1 MQRRKTSTRL
11 ARFKPRKSMKKL
23 LLSILGL
30 ILLNSASA
38 QISVNQTLQI
48 AVQGV
53 PPAEQSRLNSTYQV
67 SKDGTIRMWIIG
79 AVRAAGRTQDQLAQ
93 GIATAYKSAGIYTNP
108 NFTVIVPTDLQLA
121 AKMYT
126 VGGQVKVAGQKAWS
140 NNLTLYAAIQA
151 AGGETPFGA
160 ITRVKLFRSGKVF
173 NYNLKEDQAKMIQV
187 LPEDLIEVPQK
198 TWTGN

>member
-1 MQRRKTSTRL
+1 MQRRKTSIRVARL
-11 ARFKPRKSMKKL
+11 KPHRSMKKL

-48 AVQGV
+48 NIQGV
-53 PPAEQSRLNSTYQV
+53 PPGEQSRFSTYQV
-67 SKDGTIRMWIIG
+67 SEDGTIRMWIIG
-79 AVRAAGRTQDQLAQ
+79 QVRASGRTQDQLAQ
-93 GIATAYKSAGIYTNP
+93 AIAEAYKSAGIYTDP
-108 NFTVIVPTDLQLA
+108 NFTVIVPTDAQVA

-126 VGGQVKVAGQKAWS
+126 VGGQVKVTGQKPWS

-160 ITRVKLFRSGKVF
+160 ITRVKLFRSGRVF
-173 NYNLKEDQAKMIQV
+173 NYNLKEDQAKTVNV
-187 LPEDLIEVPQK
+187 LPGDLIEVPQK
-198 TWTGN
+198 TWRGN